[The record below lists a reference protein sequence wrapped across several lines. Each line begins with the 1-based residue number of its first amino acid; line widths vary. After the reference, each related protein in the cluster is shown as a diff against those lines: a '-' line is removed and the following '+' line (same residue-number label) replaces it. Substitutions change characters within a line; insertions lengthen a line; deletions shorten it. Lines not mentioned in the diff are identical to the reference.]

1 MDKKSLKL
9 AKQLKKEIAKE
20 YKILDM
26 RIFGSRARGD
36 FDEESDLDIYLELD
50 KNNSTIRKNIFNI
63 EWQIGFDNDIIIMT
77 LIHSKEE
84 IENGPMKFSHIY
96 KSVMRDGIVV

>member
-36 FDEESDLDIYLELD
+36 FVEESDLDIYLELD

-63 EWQIGFDNDIIIMT
+63 EWKIGFDNDIIIMT

-84 IENGPMKFSHIY
+84 IENGFFKYTPTY
-96 KSVMRDGIVV
+96 KNILKEGIVV